1 MFEKDKNL
9 MNGKV
14 YLVGSGIGNINYLT
28 LKAYHLLS
36 QAEVLIYDA
45 LVDNNL
51 LDLVPE
57 NCLMINVGKR
67 GGQPSSKQNK
77 INYLLINYC
86 LQGKQVVRLKSGNPA
101 IFGRINEEINALQD
115 ANCNYEL
122 VPGISSA
129 LAAPLLTGIPL
140 TDKKISKCF
149 TVLTGHQ
156 PELLNWQALAKIDTL
171 VILMG
176 TRNLEK
182 IVNYLINNGR
192 SPNEPIAIIQNSGS
206 EQEKVYL
213 GTLNTIIEQ
222 VSGLSLSPAII
233 VIGNVINLRYM
244 SSYSTLPLA
253 QKTVLIT
260 RAKEQSSQFSLL
272 LQQQGA
278 NTIEMPALEIFPP
291 SSWEELDLAIETLS
305 SFDWLILTSAN
316 GVNFFFQ
323 RLRELGK
330 DMRVLGNIK
339 IAVVGKKT
347 ASCLQ
352 QYHLTPDFIPP
363 NFIADQLI
371 DHFPENLSHQKILF
385 PRVETGGREILVKE
399 LQKQEANIIEVPAYQ
414 SGCPEKIDVQAWE
427 ALQNKQVDIIT
438 FASSKTVKN
447 FYQLLERAINTN
459 NKTDILSLLDNIC
472 LASIGPQTSKTCYE
486 LLERVDLEAK
496 EYTLEGLTKEIV
508 KYFS

>member
-1 MFEKDKNL
+1 

-28 LKAYHLLS
+28 LRAYNLLS

-51 LDLVPE
+51 LNLVPD
-57 NCLMINVGKR
+57 NCLIINVGKR
-67 GGQPSSKQNK
+67 GGQPSTKQNK

-86 LQGKQVVRLKSGNPA
+86 SQGKQVVRLKSGNPI
-101 IFGRINEEINALQD
+101 IFGRINEEIKALQE

-140 TDKKISKCF
+140 TDKENSHCF

-156 PELLNWQALAKIDTL
+156 PDLLDWETLAKIDTL

-176 TRNLEK
+176 TRNLET
-182 IVNYLINNGR
+182 IVNKLISHER
-192 SPNEPIAIIQNSGS
+192 SPDESIAIIQNSGS
-206 EQEKVYL
+206 EQEKVYI
-213 GTLNTIIEQ
+213 GTLKTIIEQ

-233 VIGNVINLRYM
+233 VIGNVVNLRYM
-244 SSYSTLPLA
+244 SSSSPLPLA
-253 QKTVLIT
+253 QKTILIT

-278 NTIEMPALEIFPP
+278 KTIEMPALEILPP
-291 SSWEELDLAIETLS
+291 SSWDQLDLAIETLS

-323 RLRELGK
+323 RLKELGK
-330 DMRVLGNIK
+330 DIRLLGNIK

-371 DHFPENLSHQKILF
+371 DHFPESLKHQKILF

-414 SGCPEKIDVQAWE
+414 SGCPDKIDAQAWE
-427 ALQNKQVDIIT
+427 ALQNKQINIIT
-438 FASSKTVKN
+438 FASSKTVTN
-447 FYQLLERAINTN
+447 FYKLLQKALNTSS
-459 NKTDILSLLDNIC
+459 KVDILSLLDNVC
-472 LASIGPQTSKTCYE
+472 LASIGPQTSKTCHE
-486 LLERVDLEAK
+486 LLDRVDLEAK
-496 EYTLEGLTKEIV
+496 EYTLEGLTKELV
-508 KYFS
+508 QYFSRG

>member
-1 MFEKDKNL
+1 

-28 LKAYHLLS
+28 LRAYNLLS

-51 LDLVPE
+51 LNLVPD
-57 NCLMINVGKR
+57 NCLIINVGKR
-67 GGQPSSKQNK
+67 GGQPSTKQNK

-86 LQGKQVVRLKSGNPA
+86 SQGKQVVRLKSGNPI
-101 IFGRINEEINALQD
+101 IFGRINEEIKALQE

-140 TDKKISKCF
+140 TDKENSHCF

-156 PELLNWQALAKIDTL
+156 PDLLDWETLAKIDTL

-176 TRNLEK
+176 TRNLET
-182 IVNYLINNGR
+182 IVNKLISHER
-192 SPNEPIAIIQNSGS
+192 SPDEPIAIIQNSGS
-206 EQEKVYL
+206 EQEKVYI
-213 GTLNTIIEQ
+213 GTLKTIIEQ

-233 VIGNVINLRYM
+233 VIGNVVNLRYM
-244 SSYSTLPLA
+244 SSSSPLPLA
-253 QKTVLIT
+253 QKTILIT

-278 NTIEMPALEIFPP
+278 KTIEMPALEILPP
-291 SSWEELDLAIETLS
+291 SSWDQLDLAIETLS

-323 RLRELGK
+323 RLKELGK
-330 DMRVLGNIK
+330 DIRLLGNIK

-371 DHFPENLSHQKILF
+371 DHFPESLKHQKILF
-385 PRVETGGREILVKE
+385 PRVETGGREI
-399 LQKQEANIIEVPAYQ
+399 
-414 SGCPEKIDVQAWE
+414 
-427 ALQNKQVDIIT
+427 
-438 FASSKTVKN
+438 
-447 FYQLLERAINTN
+447 
-459 NKTDILSLLDNIC
+459 
-472 LASIGPQTSKTCYE
+472 
-486 LLERVDLEAK
+486 
-496 EYTLEGLTKEIV
+496 
-508 KYFS
+508 

>member
-1 MFEKDKNL
+1 MA
-9 MNGKV
+9 GKV

-28 LKAYHLLS
+28 LRAYHLLS
-36 QAEVLIYDA
+36 EAEVLIYDA
-45 LVDNNL
+45 LVDENL
-51 LDLVPE
+51 LNLVPE
-57 NCLMINVGKR
+57 NCRKINVGKR
-67 GGQPSSKQNK
+67 GGKPSTQQSK
-77 INYLLINYC
+77 INSLLINYC
-86 LQGKQVVRLKSGNPA
+86 LQGKQVIRLKSGDPG
-101 IFGRINEEINALQD
+101 IFGRVNEELKALQE

-140 TDKKISKCF
+140 TDKEISRCF

-156 PELLNWQALAKIDTL
+156 PELLNWEVLAKIDTL

-176 TRNLEK
+176 SRNLEK
-182 IVNYLINNGR
+182 IVNYLISNER
-192 SPNEPIAIIQNSGS
+192 SPDEPIAIIHNSGS
-206 EQEKVYL
+206 YQEKVYI
-213 GTLNTIIEQ
+213 GTLNTIIEK

-233 VIGNVINLRYM
+233 IIGNVINLRYM
-244 SSYSTLPLA
+244 SSSSPLPLA
-253 QKTVLIT
+253 KKTVLIT
-260 RAKEQSSQFSLL
+260 RAKEQSSQFSFL

-291 SSWEELDLAIETLS
+291 SSWEQLDLAIETLS

-316 GVNFFFQ
+316 GVKFFWQ
-323 RLRELGK
+323 RLQALGQ
-330 DMRVLGNIK
+330 DIRVLSNVK

-347 ASCLQ
+347 AACLQ

-371 DHFPENLSHQKILF
+371 DYFPESLSHQKILF

-399 LQKQEANIIEVPAYQ
+399 LQKQEANIVEVPAYQ
-414 SGCPEKIDVQAWE
+414 SGCPKKIDAQAWA

-447 FYQLLERAINTN
+447 FYQLLQKALNTN
-459 NKTDILSLLDNIC
+459 RKSDIISLLDNVY
-472 LASIGPQTSKTCYE
+472 LASIGPQTSKTCSD
-486 LLERVDLEAK
+486 LLERVDIEAK
-496 EYTLEGLTKEIV
+496 EYTLEGLTQELV

>member
-1 MFEKDKNL
+1 

-28 LKAYHLLS
+28 LRAYNLLS

-51 LDLVPE
+51 LNLVPD
-57 NCLMINVGKR
+57 NCLIINVGKR
-67 GGQPSSKQNK
+67 GGQPSTKQNK

-86 LQGKQVVRLKSGNPA
+86 SQGKQVVRLKSGNPI
-101 IFGRINEEINALQD
+101 IFGRINEEIKALQE

-140 TDKKISKCF
+140 TDKENSHCF

-156 PELLNWQALAKIDTL
+156 PDLLDWETLAKIDIL

-176 TRNLEK
+176 TRNLET
-182 IVNYLINNGR
+182 IVNKLISHER
-192 SPNEPIAIIQNSGS
+192 SPDEPIAIIQNSGS
-206 EQEKVYL
+206 EQEKVYI
-213 GTLNTIIEQ
+213 GTLKTIIEQ

-233 VIGNVINLRYM
+233 VIGNVVNLRYM
-244 SSYSTLPLA
+244 SSSSLLPLA
-253 QKTVLIT
+253 QKTILIT

-278 NTIEMPALEIFPP
+278 KTIEMPALEILPP
-291 SSWEELDLAIETLS
+291 SSWDQLDLAIETLS
-305 SFDWLILTSAN
+305 SFDWLILTSAH

-323 RLRELGK
+323 RLKELGK
-330 DMRVLGNIK
+330 DIRLLGNIK

-371 DHFPENLSHQKILF
+371 DHFPESLKHQKILF

-414 SGCPEKIDVQAWE
+414 SGCPDKIDAQAWE
-427 ALQNKQVDIIT
+427 ALQNKQINIIT
-438 FASSKTVKN
+438 FASSKTVTN
-447 FYQLLERAINTN
+447 FYKLLQKALNTSS
-459 NKTDILSLLDNIC
+459 KVDILSLLDNVC
-472 LASIGPQTSKTCYE
+472 LASIGPQTSKTCHE
-486 LLERVDLEAK
+486 LLDRVDLEAK
-496 EYTLEGLTKEIV
+496 EYTLEGLTKELV
-508 KYFS
+508 QYFSRG

>member
-1 MFEKDKNL
+1 

-28 LKAYHLLS
+28 LRAYNLLS

-51 LDLVPE
+51 LNLVPD
-57 NCLMINVGKR
+57 NCLIINVGKR
-67 GGQPSSKQNK
+67 GGQPSTKQNK

-86 LQGKQVVRLKSGNPA
+86 SQGKQVVRLKSGNPI
-101 IFGRINEEINALQD
+101 IFGRINEEIKALQE

-140 TDKKISKCF
+140 TDKENSHCF

-156 PELLNWQALAKIDTL
+156 PDLLDWETLAKIDIL

-176 TRNLEK
+176 TRNLET
-182 IVNYLINNGR
+182 IVNKLISHER
-192 SPNEPIAIIQNSGS
+192 SPDEPIAIIQNSGS
-206 EQEKVYL
+206 EQEKVYI
-213 GTLNTIIEQ
+213 GTLKTIIEQ

-233 VIGNVINLRYM
+233 VIGNVVNLRYM
-244 SSYSTLPLA
+244 SSSSLLPLA
-253 QKTVLIT
+253 QKTILIT

-278 NTIEMPALEIFPP
+278 KTIEMPALEILPP
-291 SSWEELDLAIETLS
+291 SSWDQLDLAIETLS

-323 RLRELGK
+323 RLKELGK
-330 DMRVLGNIK
+330 DIRLLGNIK

-371 DHFPENLSHQKILF
+371 DHFPESLKHQKILF

-414 SGCPEKIDVQAWE
+414 SGCPDKIDAQAWE
-427 ALQNKQVDIIT
+427 ALQNKQINIIT
-438 FASSKTVKN
+438 FASSKTVTN
-447 FYQLLERAINTN
+447 FYKLLQKALNTSS
-459 NKTDILSLLDNIC
+459 KVDILSLLDNVC
-472 LASIGPQTSKTCYE
+472 LASIGPQTSKTCHE
-486 LLERVDLEAK
+486 LLDRVDLEAK
-496 EYTLEGLTKEIV
+496 EYTLEGLTKELV
-508 KYFS
+508 QYFSRG

>member
-1 MFEKDKNL
+1 

-28 LKAYHLLS
+28 LRAYNLLS

-51 LDLVPE
+51 LNLVPD
-57 NCLMINVGKR
+57 NCLIINVGKR
-67 GGQPSSKQNK
+67 GGQPSTKQNK

-86 LQGKQVVRLKSGNPA
+86 SQGKQVVRLKSGNPI
-101 IFGRINEEINALQD
+101 IFGRINEEIKALQE

-140 TDKKISKCF
+140 TDKENSHCF

-156 PELLNWQALAKIDTL
+156 PDLLDWETLAKIDTL

-176 TRNLEK
+176 TRNLET
-182 IVNYLINNGR
+182 IVNKLISHER
-192 SPNEPIAIIQNSGS
+192 SPDEPIAIIQNSGS
-206 EQEKVYL
+206 EQEKVYI
-213 GTLNTIIEQ
+213 GTLKTIIEQ

-233 VIGNVINLRYM
+233 VIGNVVNLRYM
-244 SSYSTLPLA
+244 SSSSLLPLA
-253 QKTVLIT
+253 QKTILIT

-278 NTIEMPALEIFPP
+278 KTIEMPALEILPP
-291 SSWEELDLAIETLS
+291 SSWDQLDLAIETLS

-323 RLRELGK
+323 RLKELGK
-330 DMRVLGNIK
+330 DIRLLGNIK

-371 DHFPENLSHQKILF
+371 DHFPESLKHQKILF

-414 SGCPEKIDVQAWE
+414 SGCPDKIDAQAWE
-427 ALQNKQVDIIT
+427 ALQNKQINIIT
-438 FASSKTVKN
+438 FASSKTVTN
-447 FYQLLERAINTN
+447 FYKLLQKALNTSS
-459 NKTDILSLLDNIC
+459 KVDILSLLDNVC
-472 LASIGPQTSKTCYE
+472 LASIGPQTSKTCHE
-486 LLERVDLEAK
+486 LLDRVDLEAK
-496 EYTLEGLTKEIV
+496 EYTLEGLTKELV
-508 KYFS
+508 QYFSRG